1 MSATHILALDL
12 GSSGLRSLL
21 APVETPWKLTPGA
34 ALPYRPLRARGGEG
48 LAVRFSPDE
57 LWKRVARVIQEGVR
71 AAGLQAG
78 DIAAIGVTSQRQGV
92 AFLGGAGVTL
102 YVGPNVDL
110 RAVFEGAAIDDT
122 LADVVYQTTGHL
134 PSLFFTPAKLRWW
147 KHHHPRLHRR
157 IRRVLTLGAWVAY
170 RLTGEV
176 ADVPSL
182 QSEAG
187 LLDVSSRG
195 PATALLQELG
205 VDTPLLPPL
214 AEEGKSFGGLTPEAA
229 GLVGLN
235 PGAPVAL
242 AGPDTQTALLG
253 MGVTEPG
260 SVGVVAGWSV
270 PVQMVTGRPAFDNA
284 RRTWVGCHVLP
295 GRWVTEANAGDAGGA
310 LEMVGRMLSAQ
321 ASTGR
326 LDDLASRAGEGGELT
341 TAFWGPHALDL
352 ANPGVGM
359 GGLLT
364 PIPITYNPLHRSHVA
379 RASLENVAYAVRE
392 CLERVAKV
400 ADRQPASVHLS
411 GGMAQSRVFP
421 QLLADVLGTAVR
433 LHHPRASGIGAAL
446 LAAGKEAADRLAPAA
461 AAQSTGLE
469 PDPRRSSEYEDLYQ
483 RWLRLRQKL
492 QELSDEL

>member
-214 AEEGKSFGGLTPEAA
+214 AEEGKSFGGLTS
-229 GLVGLN
+229 GG
-235 PGAPVAL
+235 
-242 AGPDTQTALLG
+242 
-253 MGVTEPG
+253 
-260 SVGVVAGWSV
+260 
-270 PVQMVTGRPAFDNA
+270 GRPRWAESWRPRGPGWPRHADRPTGHGRHGA
-284 RRTWVGCHVLP
+284 RQR
-295 GRWVTEANAGDAGGA
+295 GRGGGM
-310 LEMVGRMLSAQ
+310 E
-321 ASTGR
+321 
-326 LDDLASRAGEGGELT
+326 RAGADG
-341 TAFWGPHALDL
+341 
-352 ANPGVGM
+352 
-359 GGLLT
+359 
-364 PIPITYNPLHRSHVA
+364 HRA
-379 RASLENVAYAVRE
+379 A
-392 CLERVAKV
+392 CLR
-400 ADRQPASVHLS
+400 
-411 GGMAQSRVFP
+411 
-421 QLLADVLGTAVR
+421 
-433 LHHPRASGIGAAL
+433 
-446 LAAGKEAADRLAPAA
+446 
-461 AAQSTGLE
+461 
-469 PDPRRSSEYEDLYQ
+469 
-483 RWLRLRQKL
+483 
-492 QELSDEL
+492 